1 MEPDQ
6 TPPPFA
12 PPPPPMPPSAP
23 SPGPQPLKVHGPK
36 DERMWA
42 MFCHLSTLSGLVIP
56 FGSVLGPLL
65 IWLIKREEYGL
76 VHDQGREA
84 LNFQLTMLIGYLI
97 SIPLIFVCGIG
108 IALIVVLSILDLV
121 FVIIA
126 TIKANEG
133 VCYRYPMCIRFV
145 R

>member
-1 MEPDQ
+1 MEQNQ
-6 TPPPFA
+6 TPPPFV
-12 PPPPPMPPSAP
+12 PPVPPAVPE
-23 SPGPQPLKVHGPK
+23 PLKPNGPK

-56 FGSVLGPLL
+56 FGSILGPLI

-108 IALIVVLSILDLV
+108 IATLVLLSIFDLV

-133 VCYRYPMCIRFV
+133 VCYRYPMCIRFI

>member
-1 MEPDQ
+1 M
-6 TPPPFA
+6 TFSSFA
-12 PPPPPMPPSAP
+12 RLHWGAVRA
-23 SPGPQPLKVHGPK
+23 LLV
-36 DERMWA
+36 
-42 MFCHLSTLSGLVIP
+42 LTVITGLAY
-56 FGSVLGPLL
+56 PLL

-108 IALIVVLSILDLV
+108 IALIVVLSILDIV

-133 VCYRYPMCIRFV
+133 VCYRYPMCIRFI